1 MGTYV
6 LHEHTFPCQV
16 RAPAWN
22 YAENV
27 KQIWTGKAAQVVG
40 KYGETAPAAVCCN
53 ACRTCVTT
61 NLLALATAA
70 AGAVGY
76 GVVRFA
82 RRLAKPA

>member
-1 MGTYV
+1 MFYTNTRSPVKSTYS
-6 LHEHTFPCQV
+6 TS
-16 RAPAWN
+16 
-22 YAENV
+22 V

-76 GVVRFA
+76 GVVRLA

>member
-1 MGTYV
+1 MPTKAY
-6 LHEHTFPCQV
+6 T
-16 RAPAWN
+16 A
-22 YAENV
+22 NV
-27 KQIWTGKAAQVVG
+27 KQIWTGRAAQVVG
-40 KYGETAPAAVCCN
+40 KYGENAPTAAVCCN

-82 RRLAKPA
+82 RRLVKPA

>member
-1 MGTYV
+1 MFYTNTRSPVKSAYS
-6 LHEHTFPCQV
+6 TS
-16 RAPAWN
+16 
-22 YAENV
+22 V

-40 KYGETAPAAVCCN
+40 KYGVAAPAAVCCN

-82 RRLAKPA
+82 RRLVKPA

>member
-1 MGTYV
+1 M
-6 LHEHTFPCQV
+6 
-16 RAPAWN
+16 RS
-22 YAENV
+22 V
-27 KQIWTGKAAQVVG
+27 KEIWTGRVAQAAA
-40 KYGETAPAAVCCN
+40 KYGENAPTAAVCCN

-82 RRLAKPA
+82 RRLVKPA

>member
-1 MGTYV
+1 
-6 LHEHTFPCQV
+6 
-16 RAPAWN
+16 
-22 YAENV
+22 V
-27 KQIWTGKAAQVVG
+27 KQIWSGRAAQVAA

-70 AGAVGY
+70 AGVGY

-82 RRLAKPA
+82 RRLVKPA

>member
-1 MGTYV
+1 MFYTNTRSPVKSAYS
-6 LHEHTFPCQV
+6 TT
-16 RAPAWN
+16 
-22 YAENV
+22 V
-27 KQIWTGKAAQVVG
+27 KQIWRGKAAQVVG

-82 RRLAKPA
+82 RRLVKPA

>member
-16 RAPAWN
+16 DGQA
-22 YAENV
+22 YTGSV
-27 KQIWTGKAAQVVG
+27 KQIWTGRAAQVVG
-40 KYGETAPAAVCCN
+40 KYGENAPAAVCCN

-61 NLLALATAA
+61 NLLALAAAA
-70 AGAVGY
+70 AGTVGY

-82 RRLAKPA
+82 RRLVKPA

>member
-1 MGTYV
+1 MFYTNTRSPVKSAYS
-6 LHEHTFPCQV
+6 TS
-16 RAPAWN
+16 
-22 YAENV
+22 V
-27 KQIWTGKAAQVVG
+27 KQIWTGKAAQVAA
-40 KYGETAPAAVCCN
+40 KFGETAPAAVCCN

-82 RRLAKPA
+82 RRLVKPA

>member
-1 MGTYV
+1 MFYTNTRSPVKSAYS
-6 LHEHTFPCQV
+6 
-16 RAPAWN
+16 AS
-22 YAENV
+22 V

-82 RRLAKPA
+82 RRLVKPA